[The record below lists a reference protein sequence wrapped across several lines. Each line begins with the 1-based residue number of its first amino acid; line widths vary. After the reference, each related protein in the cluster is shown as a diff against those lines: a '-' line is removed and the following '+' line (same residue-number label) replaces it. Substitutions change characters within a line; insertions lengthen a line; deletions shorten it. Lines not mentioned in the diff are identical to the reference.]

1 MTTDADLAALLPQLS
16 MRDALAELQ
25 AARCAAEARPP
36 KRTIIPEPELP
47 PMWPHPDVGVMRFP
61 CTLGCGWKREV
72 THFTLDDE
80 PISVPLSA
88 GTEEISR
95 IFNERAERRAA
106 TFRAGVEQAIRGHFT
121 EAHAGPEPPE
131 RETW

>member
-1 MTTDADLAALLPQLS
+1 MAAPGRR
-16 MRDALAELQ
+16 RDALPLHP
-25 AARCAAEARPP
+25 RLRLEARGD
-36 KRTIIPEPELP
+36 T
-47 PMWPHPDVGVMRFP
+47 
-61 CTLGCGWKREV
+61 
-72 THFTLDDE
+72 FTLDDE